1 MRNPS
6 PPNSS
11 ELTVGA
17 LREWLNDQHRT
28 NLTDR
33 DYSAAIV
40 RDREALTR
48 MMEHYAFC
56 KRLEPETQNDQHQAT
71 ASK

>member
-1 MRNPS
+1 MSDPS
-6 PPNSS
+6 PSNSP

-17 LREWLNDQHRT
+17 LREWLNGQHRA
-28 NLTDR
+28 NLKDR

-48 MMEHYAFC
+48 IMEHYDFC
-56 KRLEPETQNDQHQAT
+56 KRLEPETQN
-71 ASK
+71 K

>member
-1 MRNPS
+1 MTPT
-6 PPNSS
+6 SS

-28 NLTDR
+28 NSKDR

-48 MMEHYAFC
+48 IMEHYDFC
-56 KRLEPETQNDQHQAT
+56 KRLEPETQNVKADSPANQ
-71 ASK
+71 